1 MLPASPRSPVLL
13 DTESLWAWL
22 PETPFQPVV
31 WEETAAN
38 PQSIPTAQVEKEV
51 KAQDGLGPL
60 LVAEDVTSEPLSSL
74 FQSLHLENKKINIQ
88 LERFNLLTR
97 SREAV
102 GTIKC
107 HAKLIMPAPGTVYGM
122 Q

>member
-1 MLPASPRSPVLL
+1 MLPVAPRSPVLL
-13 DTESLWAWL
+13 ETSLCGPGFLKLHFSLQFGKKQL
-22 PETPFQPVV
+22 PVPRVYQQPRLR
-31 WEETAAN
+31 ER
-38 PQSIPTAQVEKEV
+38 SKLRM
-51 KAQDGLGPL
+51 GLVLL
-60 LVAEDVTSEPLSSL
+60 LVAEGVTSEPLSCL

-107 HAKLIMPAPGTVYGM
+107 HAKLIMPAPGTMHGM